1 MSIWL
6 WVGLGGALGASGR
19 YAITTLVSAQSFASD
34 ASFPWPTLA
43 VNVVGS
49 CLIGFT
55 IALVGQSSWFNE
67 FGRAFL
73 VTGVLGGFT
82 TFSAFSLEVV
92 QLIQAGYSGIAF
104 AYILASV
111 IVCVAGAFAGL
122 LIGSWL

>member
-1 MSIWL
+1 MSVWF
-6 WVGLGGALGASGR
+6 WVGLGGALGASSR
-19 YAITTLVSAQSFASD
+19 YAITTLVSAQGFASN
-34 ASFPWPTLA
+34 SGFPWSTLV
-43 VNVVGS
+43 VNIVGS

-55 IALVGQSSWFNE
+55 IAVVGQSNWFNE

-92 QLIQAGYSGIAF
+92 QLIQTGYSGVAF

-111 IVCVAGAFAGL
+111 IVCVVGAFAGL
-122 LIGSWL
+122 VMGSWL